1 MKKGIFTALL
11 LTIILYSLYLVN
23 DGSQI
28 MSGKAMDDDP
38 LAFFISSEKSGWVS
52 LDLSIPDKLY
62 NW

>member
-1 MKKGIFTALL
+1 MLEVKECQER
-11 LTIILYSLYLVN
+11 
-23 DGSQI
+23 D
-28 MSGKAMDDDP
+28 AMDDDP

>member
-28 MSGKAMDDDP
+28 MSGKGCHGYP